1 MLESLSD
8 KGADFSYSLQIL
20 LKMKLNTGFSHQASF
35 LRTPSANAPVKCF
48 PFRVRVN
55 AGKKFCHIKS

>member
-8 KGADFSYSLQIL
+8 KVADFSYSLQIL
-20 LKMKLNTGFSHQASF
+20 LKMKLNTGFSHQVSF
-35 LRTPSANAPVKCF
+35 LRTPSANAPVKRF
-48 PFRVRVN
+48 PFGVRLN